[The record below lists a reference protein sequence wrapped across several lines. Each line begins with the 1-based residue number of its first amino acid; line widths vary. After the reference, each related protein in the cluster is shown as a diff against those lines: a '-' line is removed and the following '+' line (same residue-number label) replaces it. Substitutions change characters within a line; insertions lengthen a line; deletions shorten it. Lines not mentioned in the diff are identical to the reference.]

1 MNGPGTRGGAAPE
14 GGSKVNDQ
22 AAEPG
27 TIPARHG
34 VAIALGRGS
43 ELVLIN
49 THGTQ
54 VLDTWAFNRVDPR
67 ECMSMEH
74 TRSRLSR
81 LVPRVGDRLWTNRR
95 RPILTLVEDT
105 SPGVHDTLL
114 CACNAAIYR
123 ELGCAE
129 GHRSCE
135 DNLHEALS
143 RIGVAIDFTPGPL
156 NLFMNVPWDGGGALD
171 REPPRSRPGDRVRL
185 RAEMDAVVV
194 LSACPQDVTPI
205 NGAECT
211 PRDAHYEVIEAGA
224 AR

>member
-1 MNGPGTRGGAAPE
+1 MTDHISR
-14 GGSKVNDQ
+14 
-22 AAEPG
+22 PG

-34 VAIALGRGS
+34 VAIPLGRGS
-43 ELVLIN
+43 EIVIIN

-54 VLDTWAFNRVDPR
+54 VLDTWAFNRNDPR
-67 ECMSMEH
+67 EHMSMEH

-81 LVPRVGDRLWTNRR
+81 LVPRVGDTLWTSRR
-95 RPILTLVEDT
+95 RPILALVEDT

-123 ELGCAE
+123 EHGCAE

-143 RIGVAIDFTPGPL
+143 GVGMAIDFTPGPL
-156 NLFMNVPWDGGGALD
+156 NLFMNVPWDGSGALD
-171 REPPRSRPGDRVRL
+171 REPPQSRPGDRGRL
-185 RAEMDAVVV
+185 RAEMDAIVV

-205 NGAECT
+205 NGVECT
-211 PRDAHYEVIEAGA
+211 PRDAHYEVVEAGA
-224 AR
+224 FR

>member
-1 MNGPGTRGGAAPE
+1 MNGHTTRAGI
-14 GGSKVNDQ
+14 
-22 AAEPG
+22 
-27 TIPARHG
+27 IPARHG
-34 VAIALGRGS
+34 VAIPLGRGS

-54 VLDTWAFNRVDPR
+54 VLDTWAFNRDDPR
-67 ECMSMEH
+67 EHMSMAH

-81 LVPRVGDRLWTNRR
+81 LMPRVGDRLWTNRR
-95 RPILTLVEDT
+95 HPILVLVEDT

-143 RIGVAIDFTPGPL
+143 RSGLAIDFTPGPL
-156 NLFMNVPWDGGGALD
+156 NLFMNVPWDRDGALD
-171 REPPRSRPGDRVRL
+171 REPPQSRPGDRVRL
-185 RAEMDAVVV
+185 RAEMDSIVV

-211 PRDAHYEVIEAGA
+211 PRDAHYEVIETGA
-224 AR
+224 AE

>member
-1 MNGPGTRGGAAPE
+1 MNGHAA
-14 GGSKVNDQ
+14 DR
-22 AAEPG
+22 G
-27 TIPARHG
+27 TIHARHG
-34 VAIALGRGS
+34 VAISLGRGS

-67 ECMSMEH
+67 EHMSMEH

-81 LVPRVGDRLWTNRR
+81 LVPRVGDTLWTGRR
-95 RPILTLVEDT
+95 RPILVLVEDT

-123 ELGCAE
+123 EHGCAE

-143 RIGVAIDFTPGPL
+143 GIGVAIDFTPGPL
-156 NLFMNVPWDGGGALD
+156 NLFMNVPWDGNGALE
-171 REPPRSRPGDRVRL
+171 RSPPQSRPGDRVRL
-185 RAEMDAVVV
+185 RAEMDAIVV

-211 PRDAHYEVIEAGA
+211 PRDAHYEVNEAGTV
-224 AR
+224 R